1 MPRHK
6 GKNGKGRGGKKKEIE
21 RKGKI
26 MKKEETKEERVSQG
40 KMRGVKRT
48 ERQAWQRERSL
59 RP

>member
-1 MPRHK
+1 MEK
-6 GKNGKGRGGKKKEIE
+6 VGKKKKEIE

-40 KMRGVKRT
+40 KMRGVKRM
-48 ERQAWQRERSL
+48 ERQTWQRERSF